1 MKQKNFFTL
10 LIVTTLACVLPS
22 APVDIPQQP
31 ADVNSLE
38 TFIVQTAEAALTQ
51 TARANPSIT
60 PTYTTTPTRIPT
72 ITPSP
77 TVTFIF
83 LLPTLTPVP
92 TQTPIGYIGS
102 VGGASGTQ
110 DSSKFKTPQ
119 PWDCSVIVKDTQP
132 PIGAVLQKKQ
142 EFYAYWTVLN
152 TGTKTWTRTTIDL
165 VYTGGW
171 RHDGTKIID
180 ITENGGPGATVRV
193 GARFIAP
200 KAAGEYQSFFVL
212 KVGKREFC
220 SMKISFVIKD

>member
-1 MKQKNFFTL
+1 MNKKFSLIIL
-10 LIVTTLACVLPS
+10 LLATLACATSPS
-22 APVDIPQQP
+22 VDIPQQP
-31 ADVNSLE
+31 VDINSLE
-38 TFIVQTAEAALTQ
+38 TIIVQTADAALTQ
-51 TARANPSIT
+51 TARANPSAT
-60 PTYTTTPTRIPT
+60 LTATATSTRIPT

-77 TVTFIF
+77 TVTFIY

-92 TQTPIGYIGS
+92 TQTPIGYVGS
-102 VGGASGTQ
+102 VGGSGTQ
-110 DSSKFKTPQ
+110 EVSKFKTPQ

-132 PIGAVLQKKQ
+132 PLGAVLQKEQ
-142 EFYAYWTVLN
+142 EFYAYWTLRN
-152 TGTKTWTRTTIDL
+152 TGTEVWTRTTIDL
-165 VYTGGW
+165 VYRGGW
-171 RHDGTKIID
+171 RHDGTRIID